1 MRPIILMTAMLV
13 SLSTPA
19 LAIAAPK
26 APAAKASAH
35 QETAKL
41 RRTLASALV
50 VKAINPTAEQKK
62 QLLAEIGTLRDSRDA
77 AKADKD
83 VAALRERRKALLTK
97 AIEEARATGGVS
109 AATKAEMKDLRE
121 DGKDE
126 RGDVRKQA
134 KESMERIRS
143 ILTPAQLEAMRDL
156 ADDMPQR
163 KGKDKA
169 GKQGKGMLL
178 RLLMSEEFAAELS
191 R

>member
-1 MRPIILMTAMLV
+1 MRPAILMTALLV
-13 SLSTPA
+13 SLSTPT
-19 LAIAAPK
+19 LAVAAPK
-26 APAAKASAH
+26 APAAKANTH

-62 QLLAEIGTLRDSRDA
+62 QLLAEIAVLRGVRDA
-77 AKADKD
+77 AKSDKD
-83 VAALRERRKALLTK
+83 VAALQDRRKALLTK
-97 AIEEARATGGVS
+97 AIDEARATGSVS

-134 KESMERIRS
+134 KQSMERIRAT
-143 ILTPAQLEAMRDL
+143 LTAEQLEAVRDL

-163 KGKDKA
+163 KGKA
-169 GKQGKGMLL
+169 GKHGKGMLL